1 MQSQTGFMRG
11 KSLMEARNYREARE
25 RLGEAVVLNPDHDEA
40 RALLAWCEYFLGDF
54 RGAIITFKS
63 AIRHQ
68 PTWEGLYAGL
78 GWSRLRLGRPHL
90 AVAAFQP
97 AVERKPEYLD
107 AVNGLGSAYFELGQY
122 DVALPHLE
130 KALRGLR
137 PLVGDEPPEAT
148 ALRAKVAWSQYYV
161 GRYREALA
169 TFVRASLADPTAQP
183 LHVGMGWCYLRLG
196 QKDDARSAFHR
207 ALKLA
212 PGDEVAREGL
222 RRAG

>member
-1 MQSQTGFMRG
+1 
-11 KSLMEARNYREARE
+11 
-25 RLGEAVVLNPDHDEA
+25 LNPSHDEA

-54 RGAIITFKS
+54 QGAIISFKS
-63 AIRHQ
+63 VLRHQ
-68 PTWEGLYAGL
+68 PMWEGLYAGL
-78 GWSRLRLGRPHL
+78 GWSRLRLGRHHL
-90 AVAAFQP
+90 AIAAFQP

-107 AVNGLGSAYFELGQY
+107 AVNGLGSAFFELGRY

-137 PLVGDEPPEAT
+137 PLVGNEPPEA
-148 ALRAKVAWSQYYV
+148 AAVRAKVAWSQYYV

-169 TFVRASLADPTAQP
+169 TFVRASLTDPASQP

-196 QKDDARSAFHR
+196 QKDEARAAFER

-212 PGDEVAREGL
+212 PGDDVAREGL